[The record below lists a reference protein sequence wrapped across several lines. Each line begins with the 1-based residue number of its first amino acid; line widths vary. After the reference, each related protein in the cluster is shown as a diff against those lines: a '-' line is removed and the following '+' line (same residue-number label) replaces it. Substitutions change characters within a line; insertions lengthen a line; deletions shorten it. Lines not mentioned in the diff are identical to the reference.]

1 MRNQKQRD
9 SKQKRPKRIFRQ
21 KKCRFCVDKIH
32 SIDYKDVT
40 SLRKSLTEKGKIL
53 PRRIT
58 GTCAKHQRQLS
69 IAVKRAR
76 YMALVAYIVD

>member
-32 SIDYKDVT
+32 VVDYKDVT

-69 IAVKRAR
+69 IAIKRAR
-76 YMALVAYIVD
+76 YMAFVAYIVD